1 MSIRAILWDYD
12 GTLVDTREKNLNVSR
27 AIIEE
32 MTGRSRSFPTLGS
45 LEAYDA
51 ANRRTANWR
60 ELYRIEFGFTEEQID
75 RAGSLWSTYQE
86 RDTTRPRFYTNIAET
101 IASFSDY
108 PQAIV
113 SQNSARIIRA
123 QLEPYGLAPFFA
135 GIIGYEEV
143 ALNRQ
148 KPHPDGLLL
157 AISNLAAL
165 RDHDVVLYVGD
176 HETDAHCAHRA
187 NAELGRK
194 AVISIGAFYEKD
206 DAADQWIYRPDYR
219 AYRPMDIVDIAKNLM
234 S

>member
-1 MSIRAILWDYD
+1 MCIRAILWDYD

-32 MTGRSRSFPTLGS
+32 MTGRSQSFPALGS

-51 ANRRTANWR
+51 ANRRSANWR
-60 ELYRIEFGFTEEQID
+60 ELYRVEFGFTEEQID
-75 RAGSLWSTYQE
+75 RAGGLWSDFQE
-86 RDTTRPRFYTNIAET
+86 RDSTQPRFYATIAET
-101 IASFSDY
+101 ISSFSDY
-108 PQAIV
+108 PQAVV
-113 SQNSARIIRA
+113 SQNSSRIIRA
-123 QLEPYGLAPFFA
+123 QLDAFGLAPFFA

-143 ALNRQ
+143 ALDRQ

-165 RDHDVVLYVGD
+165 RNHDVVLYVGD

-187 NAELGRK
+187 NVELGRK

-206 DAADQWIYRPDYR
+206 DPSDGWTYRPDYN
-219 AYRPMDIVDIAKNLM
+219 AYRPMDIVTIARHFGA
-234 S
+234 